1 MRISSI
7 ISVVKSQFISKK
19 QVKSPKESKLNIKDS
34 VKISQKGRLL
44 QKDKADFLIAKNALS
59 RLPSVRQDKVKAA
72 QEKIKNNEYNSASF
86 KAKLLNKIVGSGL
99 FSNEIQKT
107 GIKSIQ
113 KGIPDVRESKLNQV
127 RERINVNYYK
137 RSDVVR
143 DLSDRILKEFNL

>member
-7 ISVVKSQFISKK
+7 ISVVKSQFVSKK

-86 KAKLLNKIVGSGL
+86 KSKLLNKIVGSGL

-113 KGIPDVRESKLNQV
+113 KSIPNVRESKLNQV

-143 DLSDRILKEFNL
+143 DLSDRILEEFNL